1 MLPPLSGPHLSPLE
15 FVIISF
21 EGDQFTGDILPALG
35 ELVQNG
41 MIRIVDMAF
50 VSKLAD
56 GTITILETQE
66 LRLDL
71 AEAIIALTGE
81 PSGLLSEGD
90 LIEVADDI
98 DPNMTA
104 ASILVEHL
112 WLDRFATAVR
122 KANGQLLLA
131 ERIPHDIALEARNLL
146 IEAGQ
151 EARAL

>member
-1 MLPPLSGPHLSPLE
+1 MLPSLSGSRLSPLE
-15 FVIISF
+15 LVLISF

-35 ELVQNG
+35 DLVQNG
-41 MIRIVDMAF
+41 MVRIIDMAF

-66 LRLDL
+66 LSIEF

-90 LIEVADDI
+90 LLEIADDI
-98 DPNMTA
+98 DPGMTA

-112 WLDRFATAVR
+112 WLNRFATALR
-122 KANGQLLLA
+122 QANGQLLLA
-131 ERIPHDIALEARNLL
+131 ERIPHDVATEARNAL
-146 IEAGQ
+146 IAAGH
-151 EARAL
+151 AVRAL